1 MSVKWIDKRNEF
13 VIIITL
19 LEYIDN
25 SDMAPWPSGKAKVCN
40 TSITSSNLVG
50 ALENPCFFE
59 TRIFSLKTKIDKPDH
74 WKEYDTNT
82 NAYVMYTY
90 KEKGFVD
97 LDEVNFKCLVEYLN
111 ENLFEFCV
119 AKHIYILRHTQSC
132 STAPSYSINMST
144 GTAVPSSS
152 WHEVQLVI
160 DEYEDFLLYKFKML
174 KNIKPRVPR
183 KPKEQEWA

>member
-1 MSVKWIDKRNEF
+1 
-13 VIIITL
+13 
-19 LEYIDN
+19 
-25 SDMAPWPSGKAKVCN
+25 
-40 TSITSSNLVG
+40 
-50 ALENPCFFE
+50 LENPCFFE